1 MPHLNKTLIGFA
13 VVAGLALTGCGSS
26 GSFFSSSKSSSNMNS
41 PTAGYSQE
49 NLQRYENWYQDN
61 INNEWWDVQV
71 VYHPEANLYFDPYS
85 QQYYFEANGVWNQ
98 SEYLP
103 SNIRLLRSTRQIADR
118 REVLS
123 KAGNAEYAMA
133 FNPNY
138 EPFMED
144 VSPLFEAADG
154 QLYYGD
160 YQDDS
165 LSHVDN
171 K

>member
-1 MPHLNKTLIGFA
+1 MPHLNKTLIG
-13 VVAGLALTGCGSS
+13 VAIVASLALTGCGSS
-26 GSFFSSSKSSSNMNS
+26 GSFHSSSSMSSSNQN
-41 PTAGYSQE
+41 PTTGFSQE
-49 NLQRYENWYQDN
+49 NVQRYDEWYQDN

-85 QQYYFEANGVWNQ
+85 QQYYFEANGTWNQ

-138 EPFMED
+138 EPFIED

-154 QLYYGD
+154 QLNYGD
-160 YQDDS
+160 YRNDS
-165 LSHVDN
+165 LSHVED